1 MIPTRLSRAV
11 PPALRARGD
20 DYFRLQRVRIVN
32 ANPTALSAVVTGTV
46 GYVVQLHAEPGF
58 LGAACSCPYSEQQGI
73 CKHIWAAMR
82 QADHEGRLHGLLE
95 TTGTATDLA
104 PVIDNASQFCKD
116 YLECANSPRIEFTN
130 EIDSE
135 FYLKGDPAQ
144 WERVLVNLFLNS
156 AQAGARNI
164 HIQARQREIIVSD
177 DGPGISAELLPR
189 IFQPR
194 VSTKSIISG
203 LGLYVVQSIVEQNGG
218 TVSAANGPRGG
229 AVFTLR
235 V

>member
-1 MIPTRLSRAV
+1 MAV
-11 PPALRARGD
+11 ADLTLEGLIHDLNNVFQTIGESADVLDSDPKWQKLAQTLKRSVHRG
-20 DYFRLQRVRIVN
+20 QRIV
-32 ANPTALSAVVTGTV
+32 
-46 GYVVQLHAEPGF
+46 
-58 LGAACSCPYSEQQGI
+58 
-73 CKHIWAAMR
+73 
-82 QADHEGRLHGLLE
+82 HGLLE

-130 EIDSE
+130 EIDSQ